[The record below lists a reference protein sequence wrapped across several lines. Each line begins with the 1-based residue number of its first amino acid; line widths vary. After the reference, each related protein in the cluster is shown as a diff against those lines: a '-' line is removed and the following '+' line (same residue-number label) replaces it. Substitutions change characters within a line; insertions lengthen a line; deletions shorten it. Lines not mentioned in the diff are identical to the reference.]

1 MNGKRKGLDL
11 NKFKGCEYDLTREV
25 LKLLSFFL
33 VYLFTIII
41 IEWKNMYHLILKKG
55 KQNNKKNPN
64 CQNLIGSPMTFQ
76 KENGLQTSNRFK
88 V

>member
-1 MNGKRKGLDL
+1 MNGKRKGLGL

-55 KQNNKKNPN
+55 KQNIKKPKLSKPN
-64 CQNLIGSPMTFQ
+64 RISNDFQ
-76 KENGLQTSNRFK
+76 KGKQFAN
-88 V
+88 

>member
-1 MNGKRKGLDL
+1 MNGKRKGLGL

-55 KQNNKKNPN
+55 KQNKKKPKLSKPN
-64 CQNLIGSPMTFQ
+64 RISNDFQ
-76 KENGLQTSNRFK
+76 KGKRFAD
-88 V
+88 

>member
-1 MNGKRKGLDL
+1 MNGKRKGLGL

-55 KQNNKKNPN
+55 KQNKKKPKLSKPN
-64 CQNLIGSPMTFQ
+64 RISNDFQ
-76 KENGLQTSNRFK
+76 KGKRFAN
-88 V
+88 